1 MEQILNNVRTQGTKS
16 PTLLSVLKDAYYD
29 PSSGFVSANKL
40 YHKLKPDHP
49 EITLKIVKEF
59 IKNQSVNQIHAEVKK
74 DPEQYNQ
81 ILALSVGE
89 CCMDIMDLS
98 NYKSKNKGFR
108 YVLLIQDIYSRM
120 VFGVPLKNKN
130 GKVVLD
136 AIKQIE
142 TEFHKQSYR
151 INSYCFDLGKEF
163 VNRYFDEYTT
173 QKRVK
178 LFPKNPDVSNS
189 SLATIDR
196 AIRTI
201 RAIISRYFTATKTL
215 NWISVFQKILDNI
228 NGSVNRTIKVRPI
241 DIWNNVEINRQEIR
255 TPPERIPIGSKVR
268 VRKRKGAFSKGGN
281 NYSSKVYTILEYNGN
296 GYSLVEKT
304 GKYYGTELM
313 IVNDDAE
320 NVDNSLQK
328 KNKEKNLTK
337 RRELKEKD

>member
-1 MEQILNNVRTQGTKS
+1 MESSQSSTHEVSERTME
-16 PTLLSVLKDAYYD
+16 SVIKEAYYD
-29 PSSGFVSANKL
+29 IKTGFVSANKL
-40 YHKLKPDHP
+40 YQKLKPDHP

-59 IKNQSVNQIHAEVKK
+59 VKNQSTNQIHAEVKK

-81 ILALSVGE
+81 ILALGVGE
-89 CCMDIMDLS
+89 VAMDIMDLS

-108 YVLLIQDIYSRM
+108 YVLLIQDIYSR
-120 VFGVPLKNKN
+120 VIFGVPLKSKN

-151 INSYCFDLGKEF
+151 INSYCFDFGNEF

-178 LFPKNPDVSNS
+178 LFPKNPDVKNS

-201 RAIISRYFTATKTL
+201 RAIILRYFTATKTL

-241 DIWNNVEINRQEIR
+241 DIWNNVEINRQEINP
-255 TPPERIPIGSKVR
+255 PPERIPIGSKVR
-268 VRKRKGAFSKGGN
+268 VRKRKDTFSKGGN
-281 NYSSKVYTILEYNGN
+281 NYSSKVYTISGYDGV

-304 GKYYGTELM
+304 GKYFGTELM

-328 KNKEKNLTK
+328 KNKEKN
-337 RRELKEKD
+337 RERLRSNRALR

>member
-1 MEQILNNVRTQGTKS
+1 MEDILHKF
-16 PTLLSVLKDAYYD
+16 YYD
-29 PSSGFVSANKL
+29 VGKGFQSASKL
-40 YHKLKPDHP
+40 YAKLKPNNP
-49 EITLKIVKEF
+49 EITLKQTKEF
-59 IKNQSVNQIHAEVKK
+59 IKNQGTNQIHAEVKK

-81 ILALSVGE
+81 ILALGIGE
-89 CCMDIMDLS
+89 CAMDIMDLS
-98 NYKSKNKGFR
+98 NYKSKNNNFR
-108 YVLLIQDIYSRM
+108 YVLLIQDIYSR
-120 VFGVPLKNKN
+120 VIFGVPLKSKN

-151 INSYCFDLGKEF
+151 INSYCFDFGNEF

-178 LFPKNPDVSNS
+178 LFPKNPDVKNS

-281 NYSSKVYTILEYNGN
+281 NYSSKVYTIENYDGV
-296 GYSLVEKT
+296 GYSLIEKT
-304 GKYYGTELM
+304 GKYFLYELQK
-313 IVNDDAE
+313 VNDNAID
-320 NVDNSLQK
+320 VDNSIHK
-328 KNKEKNLTK
+328 KNKEKNK
-337 RRELKEKD
+337 ERRRRERD

>member
-1 MEQILNNVRTQGTKS
+1 ME
-16 PTLLSVLKDAYYD
+16 SVIKEAYYD
-29 PSSGFVSANKL
+29 IKTGFVSPAKL
-40 YHKLKPDHP
+40 YAKLKPDHP

-59 IKNQSVNQIHAEVKK
+59 IKKQSSAQIHAEVKK

-81 ILALSVGE
+81 ILALGIGE
-89 CCMDIMDLS
+89 CAMDIMDLS

-108 YVLLIQDIYSRM
+108 YVLLIQDIYSR
-120 VFGVPLKNKN
+120 FLLGVPLKSKN
-130 GKVVLD
+130 SKVVLD

-151 INSYCFDLGKEF
+151 INSYCFDFGNEF

-178 LFPKNPDVSNS
+178 LFPKNPDVKNS

-201 RAIISRYFTATKTL
+201 RAIILRYFTATKTL
-215 NWISVFQKILDNI
+215 NWTSVFQKILDNI

-241 DIWNNVEINRQEIR
+241 DIWNNVEINHQEIL

-268 VRKRKGAFSKGGN
+268 VKKRKGVFSKGGN
-281 NYSSKVYTILEYNGN
+281 NYSSKVYTISGYDGV

-304 GKYYGTELM
+304 GKYFLYELQK
-313 IVNDDAE
+313 VNDDAID
-320 NVDNSLQK
+320 VDNSIHK

-337 RRELKEKD
+337 RREARERD